1 MTFEIEV
8 NGRVRAVSVERLP
21 DTPPAHASASASP
34 AAATSS
40 GTGTVAPARGTSQRF
55 RIMVDGTPH
64 VVDAVRVDGGAIS
77 LILAGGSAAAE
88 GAERRSHHVAISEG
102 APGDLTLTLAEGLVR
117 AVVNGRRA
125 RRGGDAASLTGVQRI
140 VAPMPGKVLRVL
152 VKAGDEVAL
161 RQPLVVVEAMK
172 MENELSSPKAGRIKE
187 VAAVEGQS
195 VEAGRLLVVV
205 E

>member
-8 NGRVRAVSVERLP
+8 NGRVRAVSVERLR
-21 DTPPAHASASASP
+21 DTDPVQSIASASP
-34 AAATSS
+34 TGASTSHAGTGRSGLQS
-40 GTGTVAPARGTSQRF
+40 GTRF
-55 RIMVDGTPH
+55 RITVDGTAH
-64 VVDAVRVDGGAIS
+64 LVDAVRVDGGAVS
-77 LILAGGSAAAE
+77 LILADDGH
-88 GAERRSHHVAISEG
+88 RSHHVAISEG
-102 APGDLTLTLAEGLVR
+102 APGDLTLSLAEGLIR

-125 RRGGDAASLTGVQRI
+125 RRGAETAGVTGEQRI

-152 VKAGDEVAL
+152 VRPGDEVAH

-172 MENELSSPKAGRIKE
+172 MENELSSPKAGHVKE